1 MFWRASSLTDYDLS
15 ARQNKQTNIVFA
27 LHAEVGSLEP
37 EKTPRNEQRGNTG
50 SFCTKKIRLDPSFVR
65 WRSLFLSTVFLSFLF
80 GLPFELKLTTVL
92 YFQITFSLLF

>member
-1 MFWRASSLTDYDLS
+1 MTS
-15 ARQNKQTNIVFA
+15 ARVKTNKQNIVFA

-65 WRSLFLSTVFLSFLF
+65 WRSFFLSIFVVSFSAYRLN
-80 GLPFELKLTTVL
+80 
-92 YFQITFSLLF
+92 